1 MMLCWWNMH
10 CSVIYFPAFCFYQDE
25 QRLLEAIAGV
35 LHVCDISFA
44 PNEEGSVIT
53 NPHKVQLGTLL

>member
-1 MMLCWWNMH
+1 MH
-10 CSVIYFPAFCFYQDE
+10 CSVTNLLPGLFFFLFFQDE

-44 PNEEGSVIT
+44 PDEEGSVIT
-53 NPHKVQLGTLL
+53 NPHKVQLGTV

>member
-1 MMLCWWNMH
+1 MH
-10 CSVIYFPAFCFYQDE
+10 CSVIYFPACCFYQDE

>member
-1 MMLCWWNMH
+1 ML
-10 CSVIYFPAFCFYQDE
+10 FYQDE

-44 PNEEGSVIT
+44 PDEEGSVIT
-53 NPHKVQLGTLL
+53 NPHKVQLGTLVLVCHT